1 MKSRLLSLFFHI
13 ILGFFLCFI
22 GINISN
28 TINIENNFNF
38 YTSLI
43 TIIIV
48 VIGGINIS
56 KFINKKTIH
65 LKTESVF
72 STLPLIIG
80 LLIAG
85 ICLRIA
91 NFI

>member
-1 MKSRLLSLFFHI
+1 MKLKLLNIIFNI
-13 ILGFFLCFI
+13 ILGFILCFV
-22 GINISN
+22 GINIRN
-28 TINIENNFNF
+28 TITVEDKFNF
-38 YTSLI
+38 YTSLL

-56 KFINKKTIH
+56 EYMNKKTMYF
-65 LKTESVF
+65 KNESLF

-85 ICLRIA
+85 ACLKLT